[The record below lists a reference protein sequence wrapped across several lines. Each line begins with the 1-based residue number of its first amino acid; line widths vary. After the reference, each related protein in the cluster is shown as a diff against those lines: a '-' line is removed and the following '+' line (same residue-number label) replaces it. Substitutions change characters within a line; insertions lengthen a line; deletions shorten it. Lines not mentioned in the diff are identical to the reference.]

1 MCYAA
6 SEDDDEGTY
15 FTWSK
20 VVSNAL
26 DLEKYLAFQVLE
38 YVLLDAPGAPL
49 KQALLDAGIGV
60 DIYGGFEDGILQ
72 PSFEV
77 TTKGARQEQREV
89 FVETIEATLR
99 KLAEEGL
106 QKRSLLAGLN
116 SLQFRLKEGDFGR
129 WPKGLMY
136 GLDLFDSWL
145 YDDNAAFLLLETQD
159 AMDELYKKAEGSYF
173 EQLIKECLID
183 NSFGVV
189 AMAVPKVGLDA
200 ENEEKTAEKL
210 RVYKDSLSKEEIE
223 EIVRHTKELKEYQET
238 PSTKEELETIPMLT
252 RADIKR
258 DVLPLY
264 NEERSMDGVKVL
276 FHEMSTK
283 KIGYLELVFD
293 ADFADLSII
302 SFTSALYYATFPTRL
317 YINFATFPTCFS

>member
-1 MCYAA
+1 M
-6 SEDDDEGTY
+6 
-15 FTWSK
+15 
-20 VVSNAL
+20 SNAL

-77 TTKGARQEQREV
+77 TTKGARQEQREI

-159 AMDELYKKAEGSYF
+159 AMDELYKKAEG
-173 EQLIKECLID
+173 
-183 NSFGVV
+183 
-189 AMAVPKVGLDA
+189 
-200 ENEEKTAEKL
+200 
-210 RVYKDSLSKEEIE
+210 R
-223 EIVRHTKELKEYQET
+223 
-238 PSTKEELETIPMLT
+238 
-252 RADIKR
+252 
-258 DVLPLY
+258 
-264 NEERSMDGVKVL
+264 
-276 FHEMSTK
+276 
-283 KIGYLELVFD
+283 
-293 ADFADLSII
+293 
-302 SFTSALYYATFPTRL
+302 
-317 YINFATFPTCFS
+317 